1 MLGLAIADKPP
12 IQRRPARQVPEPSLN
27 PIAPAA
33 AQPGTGI
40 GRAEPLPATAGF
52 ADHVASAELS
62 VGEKLLQ
69 KDLTRKVEQTM
80 WLGIISFATMLLFAV
95 PAFADSC
102 LFSAAPPFQLS
113 SDAVE
118 WTMQIASGTTC
129 TRGLKLGSTN
139 IKDVKL
145 IAPPQSGK
153 VDIQGPSFSYT
164 AKAEFQG
171 QDEFTVQVSGTV
183 VRIAGVSDVK
193 VRVSVVDK

>member
-1 MLGLAIADKPP
+1 
-12 IQRRPARQVPEPSLN
+12 
-27 PIAPAA
+27 
-33 AQPGTGI
+33 
-40 GRAEPLPATAGF
+40 
-52 ADHVASAELS
+52 
-62 VGEKLLQ
+62 
-69 KDLTRKVEQTM
+69 M
-80 WLGIISFATMLLFAV
+80 WLGITSAATLFLFVV
-95 PAFADSC
+95 PAFGDAC

-145 IAPPQSGK
+145 IAPPRSGK

-164 AKAEFQG
+164 AKADFQG

-193 VRVSVVDK
+193 VTVSVVDK

>member
-1 MLGLAIADKPP
+1 
-12 IQRRPARQVPEPSLN
+12 
-27 PIAPAA
+27 
-33 AQPGTGI
+33 
-40 GRAEPLPATAGF
+40 
-52 ADHVASAELS
+52 
-62 VGEKLLQ
+62 
-69 KDLTRKVEQTM
+69 
-80 WLGIISFATMLLFAV
+80 MLLFAV

-164 AKAEFQG
+164 AKADFQG

-193 VRVSVVDK
+193 VLSRRWIACDTRATPRKAMARPSRCRNTPLHHPALPLPPEVRRI

>member
-1 MLGLAIADKPP
+1 
-12 IQRRPARQVPEPSLN
+12 
-27 PIAPAA
+27 
-33 AQPGTGI
+33 
-40 GRAEPLPATAGF
+40 
-52 ADHVASAELS
+52 
-62 VGEKLLQ
+62 
-69 KDLTRKVEQTM
+69 M
-80 WLGIISFATMLLFAV
+80 WLGIISSASMLLLAV

-145 IAPPQSGK
+145 ITPPQSGK
-153 VDIQGPSFSYT
+153 VVQGPSFSYT
-164 AKAEFQG
+164 AKADFQG

-193 VRVSVVDK
+193 VTVSVVDK